1 MKKLNFS
8 KMFILGV
15 LVTMFLFPTFVNA
28 LTDVTDEASLKQA
41 LKNGETEIN
50 LKNDIV
56 LSTDEM
62 THATR
67 KVGLEVKGEGTIT
80 INGNGYTLSS
90 PLAVAMEVRANTDKE
105 VKVVLND
112 ITVIGLERAIDTRSK
127 GITLELNKTNLSVTK
142 VGNYQALTIG
152 GSAGTITV
160 DINNNSVIDGGKYGY
175 GIITFN
181 PVNMTIDDS
190 TVKGYAALYLKSSD
204 GSEGSAGSVITI
216 TKSKVEGNS
225 TSSDD
230 TSDFG
235 TIVFED
241 NNIKVNIID
250 SIIKATNTGKAIQ
263 TPFVISQYMNPSS
276 NVNNVVTTSG
286 NSEIIVDTVTES
298 PLVGEGVSGLIDVV
312 IKAGV
317 KSNIEI
323 DEEFLEEGTEI
334 VVDEKTG
341 EITVVSKEDNSKNET
356 ENQPNNK
363 LENSTATD
371 KEDIKN
377 PNTSDK
383 ILISFIVSG
392 LSFLGLAVFAIY
404 YKKCYR

>member
-15 LVTMFLFPTFVNA
+15 LFTMFLFPTFVNA

-41 LKNGETEIN
+41 LKDGETEIN

-56 LSTDEM
+56 LSTDVK
-62 THATR
+62 THPTR
-67 KVGLEVKGEGTIT
+67 KVGLEVKGEGTII

-90 PLAVAMEVRANTDKE
+90 PLTVAMELRANPFKT

-142 VGNYQALTIG
+142 AGNYQALTIG
-152 GSAGTITV
+152 GSAGAITV
-160 DINNNSVIDGGKYGY
+160 DINDNSVIDGGKYGY

-190 TVKGYAALYLKSSD
+190 TVKGYAALYLKSADS
-204 GSEGSAGSVITI
+204 SEGSAGSVITI
-216 TKSKVEGNS
+216 TNSKIESNS
-225 TSSDD
+225 SSDD
-230 TSDFG
+230 ETSNFG

-241 NNIKVNIID
+241 TNIKVNIID

-263 TPFVISQYMNPSS
+263 TPFMSGQYKNPSLD
-276 NVNNVVTTSG
+276 VNNVVTTSG

-298 PLVGEGVSGLIDVV
+298 PLVGEGVNGLIDVV
-312 IKAGV
+312 VKTGV
-317 KSNIEI
+317 KSNVEI
-323 DEEFLEEGTEI
+323 GEEFLEEGTKI

-341 EITVVSKEDNSKNET
+341 EITVVKKEEDSKNELEQKA
-356 ENQPNNK
+356 ENGS
-363 LENSTATD
+363 ENEPK
-371 KEDIKN
+371 KE
-377 PNTSDK
+377 
-383 ILISFIVSG
+383 V
-392 LSFLGLAVFAIY
+392 
-404 YKKCYR
+404 